1 MLRTDLATMFW
12 KEWRALF
19 RQRESR
25 MRVFLSTFFPL
36 LFFGVVLPLESG
48 PRWFAGHSSL
58 LISCIV
64 PILFALLVI
73 PEAFAGEREKHTLA
87 TLLATRLSDG
97 AILYGKTLFAL
108 ALGWGG
114 TWFVLALGVVSANFS
129 DRVESFTFYSWRVLA
144 VNLSASLALGVFAVW
159 LGVWVSLRARTVQG
173 AQQTLSALL
182 LVPGMLLGP
191 VVLLVSQYFP
201 RFRPASLIARAGPT
215 TVFLVVLGCL
225 VLADALLVRLAARR
239 FRRDRLVEG

>member
-1 MLRTDLATMFW
+1 MLRTDLETMFW

-36 LFFGVVLPLESG
+36 VFFGVVLPLESG
-48 PRWFAGHSSL
+48 PRWFTGHSSL
-58 LISCIV
+58 LISCVV

-114 TWFVLALGVVSANFS
+114 VWFVLALGFVTANLS
-129 DRVESFTFYSWRVLA
+129 DGVESFTFYSWRVLA

-159 LGVWVSLRARTVQG
+159 LGVLISLRARTVQG

-182 LVPGMLLGP
+182 LVPGMLIGP
-191 VVLLVSQYFP
+191 VVLLVGEYFP
-201 RFRPASLIARAGPT
+201 LLRHGSLIARVGPT
-215 TVFLVVLGCL
+215 TVFLAVLGGL
-225 VLADALLVRLAARR
+225 VVVDVLLGRAAARR
-239 FRRDRLVEG
+239 FRRDRHVEG